1 MNKLVQSSDQ
11 FTNLS
16 KDPSVF
22 LTCKREK
29 AQEFLDICTTLYAF
43 VKSFN
48 KLPKEDPFANLLVCG
63 FDDEQIWQQIDSFNA
78 YNMKMC
84 SKRASLCLNNWV
96 QLCPNLNEQENHDES
111 DDENASE
118 DDADEE
124 DTGSEK
130 VDNLLTNNVQLEKKA
145 FEKSE
150 VDDEFFSLRQ
160 MEKFLETEE
169 SKTKLMNSDDDVDY
183 FNDIPLTDDE
193 NTLFKDDDAFSETS
207 FDDFKFDE
215 NNSFLN
221 GDESDDFFYFYF
233 IYFISIFILLNR
245 RKATEALIHRVG
257 NYPDLL
263 SEIPRYCYPLVVK
276 I

>member
-1 MNKLVQSSDQ
+1 MNKLVKSSDQ

-63 FDDEQIWQQIDSFNA
+63 FDDEQIWQQIDLFNA

-130 VDNLLTNNVQLEKKA
+130 VDNLLTNNVQLEKKV

-193 NTLFKDDDAFSETS
+193 KTLFKDDDAFSETS
-207 FDDFKFDE
+207 FDE

-221 GDESDDFFYFYF
+221 GDESDDFFYF
-233 IYFISIFILLNR
+233 IYFISIFILLTR
-245 RKATEALIHRVG
+245 RKATEALIR
-257 NYPDLL
+257 PDLL
-263 SEIPRYCYPLVVK
+263 PEIPRYYYPLVVK

>member
-63 FDDEQIWQQIDSFNA
+63 FDDEQIWQQIDLFNA

-84 SKRASLCLNNWV
+84 SKGASLCLNNWV
-96 QLCPNLNEQENHDES
+96 QLCPYLNEQENHDES
-111 DDENASE
+111 DDENASK

-130 VDNLLTNNVQLEKKA
+130 IDNLLTNNVQLEKKV

-169 SKTKLMNSDDDVDY
+169 SKTKLINSDDDVDY
-183 FNDIPLTDDE
+183 FNDIPSTDDE
-193 NTLFKDDDAFSETS
+193 NALLKDDDAFSEAS
-207 FDDFKFDE
+207 FDDFKSDE
-215 NNSFLN
+215 NNSLN
-221 GDESDDFFYFYF
+221 GDESDDFF
-233 IYFISIFILLNR
+233 IFIFLYN
-245 RKATEALIHRVG
+245 
-257 NYPDLL
+257 NL
-263 SEIPRYCYPLVVK
+263 SLCLYS
-276 I
+276 